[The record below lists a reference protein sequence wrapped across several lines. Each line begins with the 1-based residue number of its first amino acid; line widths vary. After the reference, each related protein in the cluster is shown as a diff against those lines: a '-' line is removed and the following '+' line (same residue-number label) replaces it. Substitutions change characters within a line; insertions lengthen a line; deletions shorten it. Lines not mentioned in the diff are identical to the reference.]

1 MTRVWLP
8 HSPEAFGGLPAGL
21 DADVWTGGEDLPAS
35 ADEVEFIVL
44 PFGVTPDVIRRIT
57 GLPRLRAIQLLS
69 AGAEHVRPYVPGHI
83 MLCNAR
89 GAHDAA
95 TAEWVVGAIVAHTRN
110 FPRFIAAQKIGKHWD
125 STVSDTV
132 AGKRVLIIGYGSIG
146 AAVERRLAGWEVEI
160 DRVARHARAGVH
172 AIDELPDFLKNA
184 DIVVILLPVTDE
196 TRQLVNKEF
205 LTALKD
211 GALLVNAA
219 RGVIVDTDAL
229 LEALNSGRIGAALD
243 VTDPEPLPDGHPLWS
258 APGLLL
264 TPHVGGAVHSS
275 RRNAYAVVRAQLAR
289 LSAGQPLQNVIGPLG
304 YLPADYLLTSD
315 PSAAHSVWKLPSL
328 SVRR

>member
-1 MTRVWLP
+1 VTRVWLP

-35 ADEVEFIVL
+35 AAEVEFVVVPL
-44 PFGVTPDVIRRIT
+44 GTAPDVIKKIT

-69 AGAEHVRPYVPGHI
+69 AGAEHVLPYIPGHI
-83 MLCNAR
+83 TLCNAR

-95 TAEWVVGAIVAHTRN
+95 TAEWAVGAIVAHTRN
-110 FPRFIAAQKIGKHWD
+110 FPRFIAAQRIDKHWD
-125 STVSDTV
+125 PTVSDTV
-132 AGKRVLIIGYGSIG
+132 AGKRVLIVGYGSIG

-160 DRVARHARAGVH
+160 DRVARHARDGVH
-172 AIDELPDFLKNA
+172 STDELPDLLKNA
-184 DIVVILLPVTDE
+184 DVVVILVPVTDE
-196 TRQLVNKEF
+196 TRQLVNKDF
-205 LTALKD
+205 LAAMKD

-229 LEALNSGRIGAALD
+229 LEALGSGRIGAALD

-275 RRNAYAVVRAQLAR
+275 RRSAYAVVRAQLER
-289 LSAGQPLQNVIGPLG
+289 LAAGEPLRNVIGPLG
-304 YLPADYLLTSD
+304 Y
-315 PSAAHSVWKLPSL
+315 
-328 SVRR
+328 